1 MDEQYYYSALT
12 GGFYRECDRDIYE
25 TSANGWPTDAVMVSV
40 DDYKTLLDGQANGRI
55 IVANDSGSPVLI
67 DPAIDWQ
74 AKGEQQRQSLLT
86 TASEVIADW
95 RTELQ
100 LGMISD
106 VDKASL
112 VEWMTYI
119 KALKSLDLN
128 NISDEKSLGL
138 ITWPSK
144 PKS

>member
-1 MDEQYYYSALT
+1 MDEQYYYSAVT

-25 TSANGWPTDAVMVSV
+25 ASANGWPTDAVMVSV
-40 DDYKTLLDGQANGRI
+40 DDYIKLFDGQANGRI
-55 IVANDSGSPVLI
+55 IAADDSGRPVLT

-74 AKGEQQRQSLLT
+74 ARGEQKRQDLLT
-86 TASEVIADW
+86 TASEVTADW

-112 VEWMTYI
+112 IEWMAYI
-119 KALKSLDLN
+119 KALRSLDLS
-128 NISDEKSLGL
+128 NISDEGALGL
-138 ITWPSK
+138 IAWPSK
-144 PKS
+144 PKI